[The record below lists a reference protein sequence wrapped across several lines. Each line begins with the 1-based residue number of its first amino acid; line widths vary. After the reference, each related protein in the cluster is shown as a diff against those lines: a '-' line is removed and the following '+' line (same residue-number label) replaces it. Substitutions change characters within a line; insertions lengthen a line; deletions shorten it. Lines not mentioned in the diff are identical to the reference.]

1 MTKKTKIDRLAFSLA
16 LLMFVLFA
24 GFIGAYLVIN
34 AQLEGHIDKNLF
46 TVLVIGVILFFIYI
60 LIWLTTKKKYIEV
73 EPSVMDLL
81 GVAEY
86 VGDDPGEKGEYTLN
100 ELRQF
105 AENAA
110 RDKKKKRHKERARIK
125 KVRRI
130 KSELSKTHDDYYASI
145 SYEVRTLINSVM
157 GFSDLLKGTQVDAE
171 QLDYLNT
178 IRESGQI
185 LMILLNDVLDI
196 SKLEIGE
203 RTLES
208 TMFDFPKLLD
218 DVIEGLDPKT
228 QRKSLHVNVRYAEE
242 MPRYFVGDRDRLRRV
257 LFNMI
262 QSVISVSGRGD
273 MNVSVTSSLQSGE
286 HKNHIVNIAINVAR
300 LSVPQDKID
309 AMVNIFTGDQH
320 LPASTHSGIGLRLYI
335 VQQLIRYLGGEVSVV
350 FREGK
355 GCEFIIGCQ
364 LTEVISLT
372 DSEAHDTLDNVAE
385 DADGTSR
392 STLDLTGLKVL
403 VAEDNDINQKLLR
416 VLLEKKGCRVD
427 VVSTGYEVVEQVIMN
442 EYDIIL
448 MDIKMPLM
456 SGIDAT
462 RFIRTDLHKETPIV
476 ALTAVAQKQDEEAA
490 YRSGMNDFLIKPI
503 DTFQLL
509 QKIAQ
514 WTNRDSSSAA

>member
-1 MTKKTKIDRLAFSLA
+1 MKKKTRVEKLAFSLA
-16 LLMFVLFA
+16 LLMFVLFS

-34 AQLEGHIDKNLF
+34 AQLEGHIDRTLF
-46 TVLVIGVILFFIYI
+46 TVLIVGAIGFFLYI
-60 LIWLTTKKKYIEV
+60 VIWLKTKHKYIEI
-73 EPSVMDLL
+73 EPSLMDLL
-81 GVAEY
+81 NAADPGS
-86 VGDDPGEKGEYTLN
+86 DDPKDKGEYTLN
-100 ELRQF
+100 ELRAF
-105 AENAA
+105 AEKTRLDQKSKNQN
-110 RDKKKKRHKERARIK
+110 ERARIK
-125 KVRRI
+125 RVRRI

-157 GFSDLLKGTQVDAE
+157 GFSDLLKGTSVDAE

-203 RTLES
+203 RTLDP
-208 TMFDFPKLLD
+208 TVFDFPKLLD

-257 LFNMI
+257 LFNML
-262 QSVISVSGRGD
+262 QSVITVSARGD
-273 MNVSVTSSLQSGE
+273 MNVSVRSTLQSGE
-286 HKNHIVNIAINVAR
+286 QKTHIVNVAVNVSH

-309 AMVNIFTGDQH
+309 AMVNIFTGDTH
-320 LPASTHSGIGLRLYI
+320 IPASTHSGIGLRLYI
-335 VQQLIRYLGGEVSVV
+335 VQQLIRYLEGEVSVV
-350 FREGK
+350 FKEGK
-355 GCEFIIGCQ
+355 GCEFIIGCK
-364 LTEVISLT
+364 LTEVISLS
-372 DSEAHDTLDNVAE
+372 DSQVHDTLNTVADE
-385 DADGTSR
+385 LNR
-392 STLDLTGLKVL
+392 EVPIFDLTGLKIL

-427 VVSTGYEVVEQVIMN
+427 VVSSGYEVVEQVIMN

-456 SGIDAT
+456 SGIEAT
-462 RFIRTDLHKETPIV
+462 RFIRKDLHKTTPIV
-476 ALTAVAQKQDEEAA
+476 ALTAVAKKQDEEAA

-514 WTNRDSSSAA
+514 WTHRDSDVN